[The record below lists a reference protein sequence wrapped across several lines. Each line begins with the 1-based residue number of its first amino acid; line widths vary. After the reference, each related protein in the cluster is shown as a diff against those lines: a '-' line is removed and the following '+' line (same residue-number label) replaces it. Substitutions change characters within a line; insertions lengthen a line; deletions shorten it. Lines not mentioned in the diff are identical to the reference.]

1 MKKSILLIIAFG
13 GSLLM
18 ANDLATFTAVAIDET
33 SGLPVEGV
41 RMHANFEKDI
51 GVRIWTE
58 SPVPDTDN
66 QITGRDGSCKL
77 KGKTNCGEVCC
88 FVGDPT
94 TNYYS
99 AAAWGYHYQ
108 DKDLFGN
115 WQPDNLVATIKLQ
128 RVERPIPLFVKQVEL
143 SDPWKGLFK
152 KDGPNGVLKFDLMKG
167 DWLPPYGKGVCAD
180 LTIESTKT
188 VTGTVRDFNFQTRK
202 WDEVPFFDFAQR
214 ITIPSNDCL
223 TVAHVDIT
231 SGIKIRNGSDL
242 GQEAEVVRQMGLRKR
257 IDKRGKWHY
266 DRYKDHDER
275 RCYTFRIR
283 SKYDENGKLTEAYYG
298 KIYGDF
304 DFQYNENLGLT
315 KVRFLYYLNPVS
327 LDKNLEWDRKNNF
340 YADPERSVPKKP

>member
-180 LTIESTKT
+180 LTIESVKS
-188 VTGTVRDFNFQTRK
+188 VTGKDRKYRNSTRRVE
-202 WDEVPFFDFAQR
+202 DVFFFDFVQK
-214 ITIPSNDCL
+214 ITVPSNDC
-223 TVAHVDIT
+223 VAVACVDVT
-231 SGIKIRNGSDL
+231 SGIKIRTGSDL
-242 GQEAEVVRQMGLRKR
+242 GEGESVVRKMGTFKHVGKYEWNRKCYN
-257 IDKRGKWHY
+257 DYDEKRY
-266 DRYKDHDER
+266 
-275 RCYTFRIR
+275 YTFRIR
-283 SKYDENGKLTEAYYG
+283 SRYDESGKLAEAYYG

-304 DFQYNENLGLT
+304 DFDYNEDLGLT
-315 KVRFLYYLNPVS
+315 KVRFLYYLNLTS
-327 LDKNLEWDRKNNF
+327 LDKNLEWGRKNNLC
-340 YADPERSVPKKP
+340 ANPERMVPKKP